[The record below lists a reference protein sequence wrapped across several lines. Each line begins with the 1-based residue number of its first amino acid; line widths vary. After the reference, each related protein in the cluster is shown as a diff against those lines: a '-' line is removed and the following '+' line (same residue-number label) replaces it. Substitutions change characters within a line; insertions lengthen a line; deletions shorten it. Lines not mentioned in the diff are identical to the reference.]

1 MGLVLLIK
9 QWVGGGGWVAV
20 GFCEGILEGGKSMV
34 RGVDW
39 IAL

>member
-9 QWVGGGGWVAV
+9 QWVGGGWVAV
-20 GFCEGILEGGKSMV
+20 GFCEGILEGKKSMA

-39 IAL
+39 TAL